1 MYLLYSI
8 FQWKQV
14 VGNRLRSVLLGSL
27 RSRNWS
33 SSMTI
38 RDLQSERKVSYPAE
52 KWSLIGLFWNA
63 IFPPA
68 AAASPFANSTDPFS
82 CSNDVVEGRKILAA
96 VVRLASLRGPTI
108 VWKGRPQK
116 IKVASHPRKSPKS
129 PVVVVLVAPLFFSF
143 WVFFFNYFFPFF
155 HASASCGLLTVG
167 FFNVGT
173 GRKIANHALT
183 NTRYMRRIF
192 ALNFPSEFAT
202 FSSSTASFC
211 KIQLALTEIFFLA
224 TKEWS
229 DLISSEAHHQQ
240 FDFSIDI

>member
-143 WVFFFNYFFPFF
+143 WVFFFQLFFPFF
-155 HASASCGLLTVG
+155 SRKCQLRIADGGFLQRWSRAKNREPCAYEHEVHEKNFCAQFPIGICYFF
-167 FFNVGT
+167 FFNSIVLQDSISSY
-173 GRKIANHALT
+173 RDL
-183 NTRYMRRIF
+183 F
-192 ALNFPSEFAT
+192 
-202 FSSSTASFC
+202 FSNERMERFNIIRSTSSTIWF
-211 KIQLALTEIFFLA
+211 
-224 TKEWS
+224 
-229 DLISSEAHHQQ
+229 
-240 FDFSIDI
+240 